1 MKARLTSASSR
12 LACIAVV
19 LLLLSQVPLFA
30 QIHYA
35 TEMTTAQ
42 YRDLDRNK
50 TVVVLTSGILEE
62 HGPYL
67 PAYTDGYIAERIV
80 QDVADAVVA
89 KNWQVLVFPTIPLG
103 AGGANE
109 LAARYPFPGSF
120 TVRLATLRAVF
131 MDLAYEIGDAGFR
144 WIFVVSEHGAP
155 NQNRALDQAC
165 EFFNETF
172 AGGHMVVLRGLS
184 MAASAQAQKELQ
196 NTLSDQARAEDAS
209 SGHAG
214 IDETS
219 LMLFM
224 QRKLVDPG
232 FKSAP
237 AFTVRGFDMSAV
249 AKLDNWP
256 GYFGSPRFS
265 TATYGAGLYQLQSSQ
280 AVEQA
285 LKTLDGT
292 APPPSRTTMTLRTI
306 DTAAMDRDA
315 WIEKKQQE
323 WLNKKSQK

>member
-1 MKARLTSASSR
+1 MKAGLISASNR
-12 LACIAVV
+12 LLCLAVV
-19 LLLLSQVPLFA
+19 ILILAQVQVFG
-30 QIHYA
+30 QIYYA
-35 TEMTTAQ
+35 KEMTTAQ

-50 TVVVLTSGILEE
+50 TVVILSGGILEE

-80 QDVADAVVA
+80 RDVADAVVA
-89 KNWQVLVFPTIPLG
+89 KNWKVLVFPIIPLG

-109 LAARYPFPGSF
+109 LAAKYPFPGSF
-120 TVRLATLRAVF
+120 TVRLATLRAIF

-165 EFFNETF
+165 DFFNETF
-172 AGGHMVVLRGLS
+172 EGGHMIVLRGLS
-184 MAASAQAQKELQ
+184 TPASARAQKELES
-196 NTLSDQARAEDAS
+196 TLSDQARAEDAS

-214 IDETS
+214 IGETS

-224 QRKLVDPG
+224 QPQLVNPA
-232 FKSAP
+232 FTTAP

-265 TATYGAGLYQLQSSQ
+265 TATYGARLYSLQSSR

-285 LKTLDGT
+285 LRTLDGT
-292 APPPSRTTMTLRTI
+292 APPPVRATVALRQI
-306 DTAAMDRDA
+306 DNTALDRDTR
-315 WIEKKQQE
+315 IEKKQQE
-323 WLNKKSQK
+323 WLNKKTVK